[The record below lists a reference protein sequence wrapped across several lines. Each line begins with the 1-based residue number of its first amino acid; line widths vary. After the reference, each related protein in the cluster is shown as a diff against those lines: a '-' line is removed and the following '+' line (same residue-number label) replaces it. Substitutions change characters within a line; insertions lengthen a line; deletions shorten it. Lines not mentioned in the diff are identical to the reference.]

1 MWNGSILHCS
11 CVSLSYRQIL
21 SGSNLSLYPMHE
33 TTARRLLLYIFTR
46 SLTQNACMLHLNS
59 YYSRVFLAASQ
70 VLSFFV
76 GLLLPFA
83 IKCETNNV
91 PGDRISRLDC
101 EIEHCLKLILNSQ
114 PIWLRLMTSTSS
126 RVVYHTINVEIKGGE
141 AKRQTDIHTRAA
153 ATAPHLTE
161 KNSLQIIVVNKT
173 KLPLWP
179 IMAFESPAELF
190 KNKLNYLKYHPW
202 RDLLILRDGKWIL
215 EKIVR

>member
-126 RVVYHTINVEIKGGE
+126 RVVYHTINVEIKGGG
-141 AKRQTDIHTRAA
+141 R
-153 ATAPHLTE
+153 
-161 KNSLQIIVVNKT
+161 
-173 KLPLWP
+173 
-179 IMAFESPAELF
+179 
-190 KNKLNYLKYHPW
+190 W
-202 RDLLILRDGKWIL
+202 RDKQIYIHAQRRRPHIWRK
-215 EKIVR
+215 KTVCR